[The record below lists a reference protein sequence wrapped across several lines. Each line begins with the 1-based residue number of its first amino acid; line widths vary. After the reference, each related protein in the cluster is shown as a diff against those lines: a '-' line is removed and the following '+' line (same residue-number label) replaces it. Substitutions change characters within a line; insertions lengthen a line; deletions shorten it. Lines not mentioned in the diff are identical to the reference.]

1 MTSAPATARK
11 LPMTAMDIRAI
22 LPHRMPFLMIDRVDE
37 LEPLK
42 RIKGVKCVAHNEPF
56 FQGHF
61 PEEPVMPG
69 VLQIEALAQAGAILA
84 LIEPE
89 NAGKIVYLAGVDGF
103 KFRRPVV
110 PGDVLTLEVEML
122 RYRKGRF
129 GRARGIASVNGEIS
143 AEGELTFAMGADA
156 GE

>member
-1 MTSAPATARK
+1 MTTGPSAAPK
-11 LPMTAMDIRAI
+11 LPLMAMDIRAI
-22 LPHRMPFLMIDRVDE
+22 LPHRMPFLMIDRVTE

-42 RIKGVKCVAHNEPF
+42 RVKALKCVAHNEPF

-110 PGDVLTLEVEML
+110 PGDVLTLEVEMT

-129 GRARGIASVNGEIS
+129 GRAHGVASVNGEIS
-143 AEGELTFAMGADA
+143 AEGDLTFAIGAA
-156 GE
+156 SGE